1 MIHILMTFDSYDV
14 TEYHNTIHK
23 NEIRVNSTVKV
34 NFKFFIKAFVSSQER
49 ERAH

>member
-1 MIHILMTFDSYDV
+1 MTFDSYDV